1 MINIYWHDDAGRIL
15 QAAFNAGEESA
26 AVAASSPG
34 RTVFVSAARTDNIN
48 LAYIS
53 DGELREMPAR
63 PSPEHTWDYAS
74 QAWVDARTLDAVK
87 AQRWAQIKAQRDAV
101 EFGGFTWSGDEFDS
115 DAESQ
120 ARIMGAVQM
129 ALIAAQAEQPFAIDW
144 TLADNTVRS
153 MSAADIVS
161 AGLALGEHV
170 AAAHGVARTLRAAI
184 DACTTA
190 AEVEAVAW
198 P

>member
-1 MINIYWHDDAGRIL
+1 VNYYWHTPLGKVVQVAINSSLAEAQDSPLSLEYGFIASEARHRPGDVYVAG
-15 QAAFNAGEESA
+15 G
-26 AVAASSPG
+26 
-34 RTVFVSAARTDNIN
+34 N
-48 LAYIS
+48 LV
-53 DGELREMPAR
+53 EKPAR

-129 ALIAAQAEQPFAIDW
+129 ALIAVQAEQPFAIDW
-144 TLADNTVRS
+144 TLASNAVRS

-170 AAAHGVARTLRAAI
+170 AAAHGIARTLRAAI

>member
-1 MINIYWHDDAGRIL
+1 MKFYVKHDGRGNITEATTEPRDGWIEVPDGILAHPGSAYVHGGQVVAYAADDASLKNTWPG
-15 QAAFNAGEESA
+15 AGFEW
-26 AVAASSPG
+26 
-34 RTVFVSAARTDNIN
+34 DND
-48 LAYIS
+48 S
-53 DGELREMPAR
+53 M
-63 PSPEHTWDYAS
+63 S
-74 QAWVDARTLDAVK
+74 WVDARTLGEVK

-170 AAAHGVARTLRAAI
+170 AAAHGIARTLRAAI

-198 P
+198 PS